1 MRSMLKISWNLLS
14 DLHWKPSETYED
26 VYLIDC
32 NQNQRI
38 IVNAM
43 ILSLAAESMV
53 QQNYGIEFSHPS
65 FRLIANHGWRAQFD
79 LLFNP

>member
-1 MRSMLKISWNLLS
+1 MLKISGNLLS
-14 DLHWKPSETYED
+14 DLHWKQLETYED

-32 NQNQRI
+32 SQNQRT

-43 ILSLAAESMV
+43 ILSLAAESRV
-53 QQNYGIEFSHPS
+53 QQNYSIEFSHLS
-65 FRLIANHGWRAQFD
+65 FRLIVNHGWRVQFD